1 MSIGTLLGF
10 LGALGLFFGAIAT
23 ETDNYGSFWSTS
35 SAIMVVGGTLAAAFI
50 GYQARYVLLAL
61 KEVGFL
67 FIKGKVD
74 RKLLTAETGK
84 IIRWGYLVKKSGM
97 LALEKEIKGAKNQDH
112 FLNYGVELVISG
124 YSGEEVRSML
134 GASAASSFQRGMVLA
149 DILKNMA
156 AAAPAFG
163 MIGTLVGLVGM
174 LQNMSDPKAIG
185 PAMAIALLT
194 TLYGAFIANVIAKPL
209 AEKLDGYS
217 LKEQENCDLIIEGV
231 LEIRK
236 GEMNPRVLE
245 DLLKSRLSPVE
256 REKLVTT

>member
-1 MSIGTLLGF
+1 
-10 LGALGLFFGAIAT
+10 
-23 ETDNYGSFWSTS
+23 
-35 SAIMVVGGTLAAAFI
+35 MVVDGTAADTI
-50 GYQARYVLLAL
+50 ESSLTND
-61 KEVGFL
+61 KELMASRHENASTIF
-67 FIKGKVD
+67 
-74 RKLLTAETGK
+74 
-84 IIRWGYLVKKSGM
+84 KSW
-97 LALEKEIKGAKNQDH
+97 
-112 FLNYGVELVISG
+112 
-124 YSGEEVRSML
+124 
-134 GASAASSFQRGMVLA
+134 A
-149 DILKNMA
+149 DI
-156 AAAPAFG
+156 APAMG

-217 LKEQENCDLIIEGV
+217 LKEQENCNLIIEGV